1 MTGPDSTMRHD
12 LEGIRRAGTKID
24 HAGADLGA
32 LRDVLVSALDASGEC
47 WGSDEAGQNFAQ
59 SYVPSADGC
68 RSALTNLVDA
78 LQKIGEN
85 LHRTATDSEQRD
97 QQQAR
102 ELGSASS

>member
-1 MTGPDSTMRHD
+1 MTGPGMRHD
-12 LEGIRRAGTKID
+12 LEGIRRAGTKIG

-32 LRDVLVSALDASGEC
+32 VQDALASALDSSGEC

-68 RSALTNLVDA
+68 RSALTSLVDA
-78 LQKIGEN
+78 LQQVGEN

-102 ELGSASS
+102 ELGNVTS